1 MAEAFTN
8 KLVRAAGIVSTTD
21 STAAIGAN
29 ATAITNIQTANLHVG
44 DLVVNQNFRA
54 GAKIRTITNSS
65 SVVVDRASTN
75 TSATTSQ
82 IVKFLGVT
90 TAFTSAAATKSI
102 LIGGTFSNLTQ
113 NDINVYVEVVDQSLA
128 TGPIGVSSVQLA
140 SDIPIPS
147 GSSFVISEAGKTVL
161 EANDQVTVY
170 CDTESAVDVTLAIL
184 SGVS

>member
-54 GAKIRTITNSS
+54 GAKIREITNSS
-65 SVVVDRASTN
+65 AVVVDRASTN

-90 TAFTSAAATKSI
+90 TAFA
-102 LIGGTFSNLTQ
+102 
-113 NDINVYVEVVDQSLA
+113 
-128 TGPIGVSSVQLA
+128 VSQ
-140 SDIPIPS
+140 
-147 GSSFVISEAGKTVL
+147 
-161 EANDQVTVY
+161 
-170 CDTESAVDVTLAIL
+170 
-184 SGVS
+184 